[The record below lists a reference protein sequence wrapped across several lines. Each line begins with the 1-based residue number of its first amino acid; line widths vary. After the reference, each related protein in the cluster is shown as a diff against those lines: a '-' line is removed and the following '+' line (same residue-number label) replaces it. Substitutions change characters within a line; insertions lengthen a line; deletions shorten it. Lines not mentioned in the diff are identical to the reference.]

1 MAVLQQGLNIALG
14 DDDSFDVVDER
25 DKLEEQE
32 RQRDSPPGLLTPFTF
47 TEPPPNS
54 SELRDSIKGL

>member
-32 RQRDSPPGLLTPFTF
+32 RQRDSLLTPFTF